1 MLIFLDFGYISER
14 KNRGITGRRGVARS
28 GLLEQG
34 NAEKTEPSAMRVSG
48 PYGGAVC
55 FYLLNA

>member
-1 MLIFLDFGYISER
+1 M
-14 KNRGITGRRGVARS
+14 ARS

-34 NAEKTEPSAMRVSG
+34 NAEKTDSSAMRVCG

-55 FYLLNA
+55 FIMFSIERMYIITSTKKGEKF

>member
-1 MLIFLDFGYISER
+1 MLIFLNPWLYFPSKKKKG
-14 KNRGITGRRGVARS
+14 KTGRRGRARS

-34 NAEKTEPSAMRVSG
+34 NAEKQESSAMRVSG

-55 FYLLNA
+55 FLLK